1 MEEIVSKPERSTKEK
16 VLMLLV
22 WALVLIPVVWLGVNK
37 IGVEMDRKERI
48 PHANC
53 EVLEKSKIGTGLY
66 LIKTSCGDYESI
78 ERMHDFL
85 KVGTEYD
92 MQVTKGNWARN
103 PRLAVAD
110 GCAKPSQK
118 PAPSKSPAPSQSPV
132 PTPTPTKDSSEFA
145 GGSKDA

>member
-1 MEEIVSKPERSTKEK
+1 MEEIASKPERSTRKK
-16 VLMLLV
+16 ALMLLAL
-22 WALVLIPVVWLGVNK
+22 ALVLIPVAYLGVHR
-37 IGVEMDRKERI
+37 IGVEMDRKERV

-53 EVLEKSKIGTGLY
+53 EVLEKNKLGTDLY
-66 LIKTSCGDYESI
+66 LIKTSCGDYEAI

-110 GCAKPSQK
+110 GKCGCDKSSPK
-118 PAPSKSPAPSQSPV
+118 PAPSESPIPSQSPV
-132 PTPTPTKDSSEFA
+132 PSPMPPEFV
-145 GGSKDA
+145 GGSKDS